1 MDINLTGKTVVI
13 TGGIKGIG
21 AAIAEA
27 FARSG
32 AAVAVISRTIT
43 EEKRS
48 ELREFY
54 MGLGAKAQFYECD
67 VADYDKC
74 QETTDAVIS
83 DFGGIDILVN
93 NAGITR
99 DGLFVKME
107 PDAFNSVISANL
119 TGTFNMSRPVGRYM
133 FRKKSGCIIN
143 ISSVVG
149 IYGNAGQANYS
160 ASKAGIIGLTKSLAK
175 ELGPRGIRVNA
186 IAPGYIETDMTAVLN
201 DELKEQML
209 RRIALKRFGQTKD
222 VADLALFIASDYA
235 SYISG
240 QVIEIDGCMSV

>member
-1 MDINLTGKTVVI
+1 MDINLTGKTAVI
-13 TGGIKGIG
+13 TGGLKGIG
-21 AAIAEA
+21 KATAEA

-32 AAVAVISRTIT
+32 AAVAVISRSVAD
-43 EEKRS
+43 EKRAETVKYYADMGARA
-48 ELREFY
+48 EL
-54 MGLGAKAQFYECD
+54 YECD

-74 QETTDAVIS
+74 GETAERIIS

-99 DGLFVKME
+99 DGLFVKM
-107 PDAFNSVISANL
+107 DNSAFDSVIAANL
-119 TGTFNMSRPVGRYM
+119 TGTFNMSRHAGRFM

-143 ISSVVG
+143 MSSVVG

-175 ELGPRGIRVNA
+175 ELGARGIRVNA
-186 IAPGYIETDMTAVLN
+186 IAPGFIETDMTSVLS
-201 DELKEQML
+201 DELKSKML
-209 RRIALKRFGQTKD
+209 ERISLGRFGRAEE
-222 VADLALFIASDYA
+222 VAALALFLASEQA